1 MDVHTSVEGATV
13 VMLAGGSPVSIYRM
27 VRDHGFLIDLS
38 RVSGELWKG
47 FLTRGRGF
55 EPRIQ
60 DEIQSR
66 KRSWTTLPRKIR
78 RGEVK

>member
-1 MDVHTSVEGATV
+1 V
-13 VMLAGGSPVSIYRM
+13 SPALWRRCLVRGDHDPPHPFM
-27 VRDHGFLIDLS
+27 VVRDHGFLIDLS

>member
-55 EPRIQ
+55 
-60 DEIQSR
+60 
-66 KRSWTTLPRKIR
+66 
-78 RGEVK
+78 